1 MNEAAIM
8 NGIILLFSK
17 MKLYAAPLVFR
28 LFEYCLRLNIYTRK
42 HALNVLICHIKLKIH

>member
-17 MKLYAAPLVFR
+17 MKLCAAPVVFR
-28 LFEYCLRLNIYTRK
+28 LFRILLARSIYTYVY
-42 HALNVLICHIKLKIH
+42 LSI

>member
-17 MKLYAAPLVFR
+17 MKLYAAPLVF
-28 LFEYCLRLNIYTRK
+28 CLSNKMPRSLNISIYTRK
-42 HALNVLICHIKLKIH
+42 RLLYQFAI